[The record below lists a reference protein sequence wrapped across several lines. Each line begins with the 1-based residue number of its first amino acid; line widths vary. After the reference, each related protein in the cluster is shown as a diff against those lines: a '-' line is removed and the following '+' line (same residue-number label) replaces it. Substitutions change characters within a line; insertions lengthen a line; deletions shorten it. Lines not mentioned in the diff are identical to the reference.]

1 MYWETV
7 TKRRV
12 PDKCYSEHL
21 VMVGE
26 KSHWANFSQ
35 QRQTFLHQMF
45 LLIPT
50 IKKIQVWILY
60 KHYVSL
66 NNLFWVAI
74 SQTRKWRIQVCCY
87 RHISGGSWTVKH
99 DEDSSRSDGNLE
111 NLEPQEV
118 ERWKDQKTDWPSRD
132 RALKSNLSHLLCFED
147 WRNKEFQIPR

>member
-1 MYWETV
+1 MGFALGREVYWETV
-7 TKRRV
+7 SKRRV

-26 KSHWANFSQ
+26 KNHWANFSQ
-35 QRQTFLHQMF
+35 QMQTFLHQMF

-87 RHISGGSWTVKH
+87 RHISGGSRTVKH
-99 DEDSSRSDGNLE
+99 DEDSSRSDGNLREPGATRGGEMERSE
-111 NLEPQEV
+111 NRL
-118 ERWKDQKTDWPSRD
+118 
-132 RALKSNLSHLLCFED
+132 A
-147 WRNKEFQIPR
+147 I